1 MDEVKNLPNSIDKK
15 ENVNN
20 SITSTDLDESNNKS
34 NIFNNINQ
42 LPKEEEFFKY
52 FKASQ
57 TKLKNIINNQKE
69 EYLKMEKRY
78 QEIITQKDNE
88 IQSLQNKVSK
98 SSFIEENQIQSDN
111 KDINKLS
118 ILLNSFLNNTN
129 NILQDNNL
137 LPENLSKK
145 FDNQVNKMIEAIN
158 LFFEKQIQIIKKS
171 YQERLTKVINENNK
185 LKNEILKEKYL
196 SIDIQVKEKI
206 KKEKISEL
214 EEQIKD
220 LKKIVESKESVINI
234 EKEKNN
240 ILTTEYSNL
249 QKECRDLQSQYNQSV
264 FAFKMKED
272 EIDTLIM
279 IIDATLNH
287 KKGKY
292 LHNLNR
298 LSETIKKEVEDII
311 NSIKIFKTK

>member
-1 MDEVKNLPNSIDKK
+1 MDDVKNLPNSIDKK
-15 ENVNN
+15 EN
-20 SITSTDLDESNNKS
+20 S
-34 NIFNNINQ
+34 NIPVTSENFDKNNNENNTENTIIQ
-42 LPKEEEFFKY
+42 SYKEEGFFKY
-52 FKASQ
+52 FKISQ
-57 TKLKNIINNQKE
+57 TQLNNIINNQKE
-69 EYLKMEKRY
+69 EYLKMEKLY
-78 QEIITQKDNE
+78 KEMITQKDNE
-88 IQSLQNKVSK
+88 IRSLQNKIPK
-98 SSFIEENQIQSDN
+98 SSLAGEDQTQSDN

-118 ILLNSFLNNTN
+118 VLLNSFLNDTN
-129 NILQDNNL
+129 NILQNNNL

-145 FDNQVNKMIEAIN
+145 FENQINSMIEIIN
-158 LFFEKQIQIIKKS
+158 LFFEKQIQIIKKC
-171 YQERLTKVINENNK
+171 YQERLIQLINENNK
-185 LKNEILKEKYL
+185 LKNEILKGKYL
-196 SIDIQVKEKI
+196 SVDIQVKEKI
-206 KKEKISEL
+206 KKEKIKDL
-214 EEQIKD
+214 EEQIKE
-220 LKKIVESKESVINI
+220 LKKIIESKESVINI

-279 IIDATLNH
+279 IIDATLNL

>member
-1 MDEVKNLPNSIDKK
+1 MDDAKNLPISTDNKD
-15 ENVNN
+15 NVE
-20 SITSTDLDESNNKS
+20 SPITSSNLDENNNKNNNVV
-34 NIFNNINQ
+34 NIIQ
-42 LPKEEEFFKY
+42 SSKEEEFFKY
-52 FKASQ
+52 FKVSQ
-57 TKLKNIINNQKE
+57 TKLNNIINNQKE
-69 EYLKMEKRY
+69 EYLKMEKCY

-88 IQSLQNKVSK
+88 IQSLKNKISK
-98 SSFIEENQIQSDN
+98 TSLIEEDQTQSYN

-118 ILLNSFLNNTN
+118 VLLNSFLNSTNT
-129 NILQDNNL
+129 ILQNNNL
-137 LPENLSKK
+137 LPENLHKK
-145 FDNQVNKMIEAIN
+145 FENQINSMMELIN
-158 LFFEKQIQIIKKS
+158 LFFDKQIQIIKKC

-196 SIDIQVKEKI
+196 TVDIQVKEKI
-206 KKEKISEL
+206 KKEKIKEL
-214 EEQIKD
+214 EDQIKE
-220 LKKIVESKESVINI
+220 LKKIIESKESVINI

>member
-1 MDEVKNLPNSIDKK
+1 MDDAKNLPISTDNKD
-15 ENVNN
+15 NVK
-20 SITSTDLDESNNKS
+20 SPITSSNLDENNNKNNNVV
-34 NIFNNINQ
+34 NIIQ
-42 LPKEEEFFKY
+42 SSKEEEFFKY
-52 FKASQ
+52 FKVSQ
-57 TKLKNIINNQKE
+57 TKLNNIINNQKE
-69 EYLKMEKRY
+69 EYLKMEKCY

-88 IQSLQNKVSK
+88 IQSLKNKISK
-98 SSFIEENQIQSDN
+98 TSLIEEDQTQSYN

-118 ILLNSFLNNTN
+118 VLLNSFLNSTNT
-129 NILQDNNL
+129 ILQNNNL
-137 LPENLSKK
+137 LPENLHKK
-145 FDNQVNKMIEAIN
+145 FENQINSMMELIN
-158 LFFEKQIQIIKKS
+158 LFFDKQIQIIKKC

-196 SIDIQVKEKI
+196 TVDIQVKEKI
-206 KKEKISEL
+206 KKEKIKEL
-214 EEQIKD
+214 EDQIKE
-220 LKKIVESKESVINI
+220 LKKIIESKESVINI